1 MDKYNGM
8 CVTIR
13 KGKKTYQVWGVHGFE
28 PMTSDRNGVCLYTNK
43 TSDMDQSIFFISKA
57 KVIGAYPTMCGTDV
71 SQIENLK

>member
-28 PMTSDRNGVCLYTNK
+28 PMASDKNGVCLYTNRIK
-43 TSDMDQSIFFISKA
+43 DTDQGIFFISNA
-57 KVIGAYPTMCGTDV
+57 KVIGAYPTICETDT
-71 SQIENLK
+71 SQIKDLK